1 MNFVW
6 VVTFLFVSLGGENF
20 LSICFMESIY
30 ISVAVVGLVVA
41 VVVWVVM
48 RSRLSAVRQQNS
60 TLASQAERCM
70 VLEGEVSQLREQLS
84 AAKTRAEL
92 LEGQIAREREDADK
106 NREVMRGEFKLLA
119 AEILASESEKFKATN
134 KESLQILLK
143 PFGDNL
149 RDFKERVERIHAT
162 ELTQQ
167 GAIQNELKN
176 LQRLNQQITSE
187 TANLTRALRGD
198 SKYQGDW
205 GEMVLATIL
214 ESFNFQRG
222 VHYFTQENFKDEEGR
237 NLRPDVVM
245 NLPGGKQ
252 IIIDSKVSLTDFV
265 GYVGAES
272 DAERETYLKKHLESA
287 RRHVDELSRKN
298 YHALGL
304 IKERTPDFV
313 IMFMPNEPAFMAAL
327 QADGSLWE
335 DAYRKNVVIASPTNL
350 FALLKIIDDLWYR
363 DTQSR
368 NAIDIAEQG
377 TKLYEKFVGF
387 VSDLEAVGASIDKAN
402 TSWEEAM
409 KKLTTGRGNLVG
421 QCEKLQK
428 LGVKS
433 KKQLTKAV
441 LDSVADDEE

>member
-1 MNFVW
+1 
-6 VVTFLFVSLGGENF
+6 
-20 LSICFMESIY
+20 MELY
-30 ISVAVVGLVVA
+30 ISIAIAVCLAVIAIVIRVVMQRQLNQAILEQQNAQGRCEELERTIVGL
-41 VVVWVVM
+41 
-48 RSRLSAVRQQNS
+48 
-60 TLASQAERCM
+60 T
-70 VLEGEVSQLREQLS
+70 EQLS
-84 AAKTRAEL
+84 SAKTRAEL
-92 LEGQIAREREDADK
+92 FEGQLNREREEADK
-106 NREVMRGEFKLLA
+106 NREVMRSEFKVLA
-119 AEILASESEKFKATN
+119 SEILASESEKFKATN

-149 RDFKERVERIHAT
+149 RDFKERVEKIHAT

-187 TANLTRALRGD
+187 TANLTRALKGD

-222 VHYFTQENFKDEEGR
+222 VHYNTQENFKDEEGR

-252 IIIDSKVSLTDFV
+252 IIIDSKVSLTAFV

-272 DAERETYLKKHLESA
+272 EEQRSGFIKAHLEST
-287 RRHVDELSRKN
+287 RRHVEELSRKN
-298 YHALGL
+298 YQALGL
-304 IKERTPDFV
+304 IKDRTPDFV

-327 QADGSLWE
+327 QEDGTLWE
-335 DAYRKNVVIASPTNL
+335 DAYRKNVIIASPTNL

-363 DTQSR
+363 DAQSR
-368 NAIDIAEQG
+368 NALDIAEQG

-387 VSDLEAVGASIDKAN
+387 VSDLEAVGASLGKAE
-402 TSWEEAM
+402 SAYEEAM
-409 KKLTTGRGNLVG
+409 KKLSTGRGNLVG
-421 QCEKLQK
+421 QCEKLQR

-433 KKQLTKAV
+433 KKQLSKAIT
-441 LDSVADDEE
+441 DSSDDSNE

>member
-1 MNFVW
+1 
-6 VVTFLFVSLGGENF
+6 
-20 LSICFMESIY
+20 MELAY
-30 ISVAVVGLVVA
+30 IGVASAVGLVAALVIVRVMQKRINEIKVQEQQAQGRCQELERTVVGL
-41 VVVWVVM
+41 
-48 RSRLSAVRQQNS
+48 
-60 TLASQAERCM
+60 T
-70 VLEGEVSQLREQLS
+70 EQLS
-84 AAKTRAEL
+84 SAKTRAEL
-92 LEGQIAREREDADK
+92 LEGQLNREREDAEK
-106 NREVMRGEFKLLA
+106 NREVMRSEFKVLA
-119 AEILASESEKFKATN
+119 SEILASESEKFKATN

-149 RDFKERVERIHAT
+149 RDFKERVEKIHAT

-187 TANLTRALRGD
+187 TANLTRALKGD

-222 VHYFTQENFKDEEGR
+222 VHYNTQENFKDEEGR

-252 IIIDSKVSLTDFV
+252 IIIDSKVSLTAFV

-272 DAERETYLKKHLESA
+272 EEQRSNFIKAHLEST
-287 RRHVDELSRKN
+287 RRHVEELSRKN
-298 YHALGL
+298 YQALGL

-327 QADGSLWE
+327 QEDGTLWE
-335 DAYRKNVVIASPTNL
+335 DAYRKNVIIASPTNL

-363 DTQSR
+363 DAQSR
-368 NAIDIAEQG
+368 NALDIAEQG

-387 VSDLEAVGASIDKAN
+387 VSDLEAVGASLGKAE
-402 TSWEEAM
+402 SAYEEAM
-409 KKLTTGRGNLVG
+409 KKLSTGRGNLVG
-421 QCEKLQK
+421 QCEKLQR

-433 KKQLTKAV
+433 KKQISKALTENIT
-441 LDSVADDEE
+441 DSEE